1 MDAKAEGLYS
11 ELRNTRQEILERLME
26 GNSSALIKPLLLEE
40 LQDIEQTLNKIERGD
55 FGKCEISGELLPE
68 DLLQMIPTLKTMEDC
83 SKLGKYYRKSIFH

>member
-26 GNSSALIKPLLLEE
+26 GNGSALIKPILLEE
-40 LQDIEQTLNKIERGD
+40 LHDIEQTLKKMENGD

-68 DLLQMIPTLKTMEDC
+68 DLLQMIPTLKTLEDC
-83 SKLGKYYRKSIFH
+83 SKLGKYYRKSIYH